1 MKQNTN
7 QNNKQNKKNTN
18 NKQGNNY
25 EARTKSTVMNLEKLK
40 LEYKSQ
46 LIVYKQ
52 AVANYINFLQNNKV
66 STYLIIGLKNDGK
79 LYSSETLEGEW
90 VLIEDDGYGLK
101 SICTGNDG
109 KMLIISDSNNNI
121 FTKPTWNSE
130 KWEGPI
136 TEPCCVLSVAM
147 GKDGTLVGVG
157 TDNRLWSKSTLNGS
171 WSSTAS
177 EGEVCLSVCIGPD
190 DSIYVV
196 GSNNHIYKKP
206 SYKTLTTTS
215 WEDLGNNSCCVIA
228 ITIASDGTLLGIG
241 TNGKLYSMDNYQDIK
256 NLTWKGEYANSSDF
270 IGITTV
276 AYNKKDDLLTSI
288 KGQTFWGSGEA
299 SKGSVYTGGTVE
311 QCKAKCSE
319 NKNCTGATFN
329 PSSHGKSMCWLRTGE
344 GELMP
349 GLNIDYA
356 IVPEAKKYLLTI
368 ESINRKLLETNK
380 KIQQNIAQGQPLYN
394 SIKTKAISQNDE
406 LTQNYQQLVMER
418 EKIEKMLSSYQDL
431 DKLEIN
437 GNLKINQKYYTFIL
451 LTIVTI
457 CIIILLYKFSS
468 IFSNSQ
474 NTTSNY
480 IQQGGQID
488 SAFNISGLIII
499 ICIIFIFYFT
509 TIKNTTTAIV
519 GGFFGIFGVFFNMIG
534 GIFSVNDD
542 Y

>member
-7 QNNKQNKKNTN
+7 TNTNTNTNNKQNSNTN

-25 EARTKSTVMNLEKLK
+25 EMRTKSTVMNLEKLK

-46 LIVYKQ
+46 LTAYKQ
-52 AVANYINFLQNNKV
+52 AVANYINFLQ
-66 STYLIIGLKNDGK
+66 KNSSQPCIK
-79 LYSSETLEGEW
+79 YSADSKG
-90 VLIEDDGYGLK
+90 IDQKCYEDIWKKAGCTTTNAVNATTDWAK
-101 SICTGNDG
+101 SQ
-109 KMLIISDSNNNI
+109 
-121 FTKPTWNSE
+121 
-130 KWEGPI
+130 
-136 TEPCCVLSVAM
+136 
-147 GKDGTLVGVG
+147 
-157 TDNRLWSKSTLNGS
+157 TLNGLIYDS
-171 WSSTAS
+171 FLWATMTDSTHRNGCYGSTKDTSVYSTATK
-177 EGEVCLSVCIGPD
+177 PD
-190 DSIYVV
+190 YNI
-196 GSNNHIYKKP
+196 NKQ
-206 SYKTLTTTS
+206 SYA
-215 WEDLGNNSCCVIA
+215 V
-228 ITIASDGTLLGIG
+228 
-241 TNGKLYSMDNYQDIK
+241 
-256 NLTWKGEYANSSDF
+256 
-270 IGITTV
+270 
-276 AYNKKDDLLTSI
+276 I

-299 SKGSVYTGGTVE
+299 SKGSVYTSGTVE
-311 QCKAKCSE
+311 QCKAKCAE

-329 PSSHGKSMCWLRTGE
+329 PSSNGKSMCWLRTGE

-349 GLNIDYA
+349 GMNTDFA

-431 DKLEIN
+431 DNLEIN

-451 LTIVTI
+451 LSIVAI

-480 IQQGGQID
+480 VQQGGEINT
-488 SAFNISGLIII
+488 AFNISGLIII

-509 TIKNTTTAIV
+509 TIKNTSIAIV
-519 GGFFGIFGVFFNMIG
+519 GGIFGIFGSLFNMIG